1 MVMKRFSS
9 GSDANCSKRM
19 SRSLLRA
26 HDDGDLLAL
35 LAEGASNRVGDGEA
49 HAAANDGYTVAL
61 DLGRAAERSGDV
73 LDLVAF
79 VELGEALGRLTHDHE
94 DELDPT
100 LLRVP
105 VSKGERDALARLV
118 DAHHE
123 ELTGMGMLGHP
134 GCVDAELE
142 DLLRELR
149 LLQDLE
155 HRTPLSYEAGR
166 LRCMLLGL
174 EGRAARI
181 PGSCLHTQIRLYPA
195 ACIFNASGRQVSDER
210 CVHDACGLRGWRAGR
225 SAGS

>member
-1 MVMKRFSS
+1 MTETLAAYFLGEYVL
-9 GSDANCSKRM
+9 SDP
-19 SRSLLRA
+19 
-26 HDDGDLLAL
+26 
-35 LAEGASNRVGDGEA
+35 GEA
-49 HAAANDGYTVAL
+49 HAAANDGYAVAL
-61 DLGRAAERSGDV
+61 NLGRAAERSGDV
-73 LDLVAF
+73 LDLVTF
-79 VELGEALGRLTHDHE
+79 VELREALGRLAHDHE

-105 VSKGERDALARLV
+105 VGKGERDALARLV

-181 PGSCLHTQIRLYPA
+181 PGSCLHTQNRLYPA
-195 ACIFNASGRQVSDER
+195 ACIFNASGQQVSDER
-210 CVHDACGLRGWRAGR
+210 CMHDACGLRGWRAGR
-225 SAGS
+225 GAGI